1 MMRSFYRVWAVLTI
15 AIVGLVATE
24 AEAGIV
30 SATAAGDATIGATP
44 DASPVDFVNFPHQ
57 GGGGFYPSSA
67 FLSSVTG
74 MAGATLSFTTNG
86 IYDFDTPY
94 LPPP

>member
-57 GGGGFYPSSA
+57 GGGRASA
-67 FLSSVTG
+67 H
-74 MAGATLSFTTNG
+74 
-86 IYDFDTPY
+86 
-94 LPPP
+94 